1 MEEDQSDE
9 DLKCVLISKQTIL
22 MGPNLYLGLKQFY
35 EHYEMS
41 LSFYEWLKIIKHNWQ
56 LIKLALVG
64 VITIPL
70 MKSRNDDIW
79 LYYFLYSIHFTRCEM
94 MTLT

>member
-41 LSFYEWLKIIKHNWQ
+41 LSFYEWLKIIKHN
-56 LIKLALVG
+56 
-64 VITIPL
+64 
-70 MKSRNDDIW
+70 
-79 LYYFLYSIHFTRCEM
+79 
-94 MTLT
+94 